1 MFNDTHGYMAASKLF
16 RGPVYF
22 DSWQTFGLIAMLV
35 WKDLVKTVYFIYIFI
50 WSFLSKGHHRA
61 CGSIS
66 LIKGPKNVVVDT
78 GNPWDRDH
86 ILDGMYM
93 CVCLKKKMLQ
103 IIESGNSE
111 LRFADHLSTNTGSFM
126 YKKNHFSV
134 FKAWRKMGCLQKRS
148 TTVCALM
155 ATRITLG
162 TWVCLTRP
170 FTSCP
175 MMCVRVTNITC
186 MTSKRWVFFL
196 LCLIL

>member
-50 WSFLSKGHHRA
+50 WSFFSKGHHRA

-93 CVCLKKKMLQ
+93 CVFKEKNVANHREWEFWTEICRSPINKYWYIYVQ
-103 IIESGNSE
+103 
-111 LRFADHLSTNTGSFM
+111 
-126 YKKNHFSV
+126 KNHFSV

-162 TWVCLTRP
+162 TWVCLTRL

-186 MTSKRWVFFL
+186 MISKRWVFFW